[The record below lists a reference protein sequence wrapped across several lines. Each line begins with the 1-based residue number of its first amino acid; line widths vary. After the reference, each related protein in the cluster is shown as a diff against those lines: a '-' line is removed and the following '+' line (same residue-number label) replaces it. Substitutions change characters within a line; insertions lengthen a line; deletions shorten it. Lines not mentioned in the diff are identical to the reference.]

1 MKQAIYIFL
10 ICLLTALPLA
20 AQDDTCPYLECCYT
34 SQAKFNALNKDKVNQ
49 DEWALRIAKDC
60 AEFYSVWYRTHK
72 SLKDSIFGSGG
83 SLEDWYAA
91 REKVLCPP
99 STNSE
104 ALYKDYPAQ
113 GKLVYVRKIFSTLY
127 QYEETYE
134 RPAWQVKTEKKD
146 IMGYACQKATADFRG
161 RTWIAWFAPEVPV
174 MEGPWKLHGLP
185 GLILEAY
192 DAEDDY
198 HYTCIELKRLQGEK
212 PIRVP
217 QKKYVKCDRKELDKL
232 LSTYENNPNDYM
244 KLQGLPMAYKVQS
257 DGTLTTKLYDACST
271 IPSNANSL

>member
-20 AQDDTCPYLECCYT
+20 AQDDTCPYLECRYT

-60 AEFYSVWYRTHK
+60 AEFYSVWHRVHL
-72 SLKDSIFGSGG
+72 SLKDSIFSSGG

-99 STNSE
+99 STNSD

-127 QYEETYE
+127 LYEETYE
-134 RPAWQVKTEKKD
+134 RPAWQIKAEKKD

-198 HYTCIELKRLQGEK
+198 HYTCIEIKRLQGEK

-232 LSTYENNPNDYM
+232 LST
-244 KLQGLPMAYKVQS
+244 
-257 DGTLTTKLYDACST
+257 LTTKLYDDMQYNP
-271 IPSNANSL
+271 IERE

>member
-1 MKQAIYIFL
+1 MKKPRL
-10 ICLLTALPLA
+10 ILLLVLAVWSAFPLA
-20 AQDDTCPYLECCYT
+20 AQDDTCPYLECRYT
-34 SQAKFNALNKDKVNQ
+34 SQAKSNALNKDKVNQ
-49 DEWALRIAKDC
+49 DEWALRIAKGC
-60 AEFYSVWYRTHK
+60 AEFYSVWYRAHQTVI
-72 SLKDSIFGSGG
+72 DSVLSKGG
-83 SLEDWYAA
+83 TLEDCLAA
-91 REKVLCPP
+91 REKILYPK
-99 STNSE
+99 STNSDDIF
-104 ALYKDYPAQ
+104 KNYPEP
-113 GKLVYVRKIFSTLY
+113 GRLTYVKEILTDPYL
-127 QYEETYE
+127 YEETYE

-198 HYTCIELKRLQGEK
+198 HYTCIEIKRLQGEK

-232 LSTYENNPNDYM
+232 LSTYKSSINDYR
-244 KLQGLPMAYKVQS
+244 KLKGASLIYQVQS
-257 DGTLTTKLYDACST
+257 DGTVT
-271 IPSNANSL
+271 ANFSQGAVYNPIERE

>member
-1 MKQAIYIFL
+1 MKNPRLILFL
-10 ICLLTALPLA
+10 VLAVWSAFPLA
-20 AQDDTCPYLECCYT
+20 AQDDTCPYLECRYT
-34 SQAKFNALNKDKVNQ
+34 SQAKSNALNKDKVNQ

-60 AEFYSVWYRTHK
+60 AEFYSVWYWAHQTVI
-72 SLKDSIFGSGG
+72 DSVLSKGG
-83 SLEDWYAA
+83 TLEDCLAA
-91 REKVLCPP
+91 REKILYPK
-99 STNSE
+99 STNSDDIF
-104 ALYKDYPAQ
+104 KNYPEP
-113 GKLVYVRKIFSTLY
+113 GRLTYVKEILTDPYL
-127 QYEETYE
+127 YEETYE

-161 RTWIAWFAPEVPV
+161 RTWIAWFAPEVPA

-232 LSTYENNPNDYM
+232 LSTYKSSINDYR
-244 KLQGLPMAYKVQS
+244 KLKGASLIYQVQS
-257 DGTLTTKLYDACST
+257 DGTVT
-271 IPSNANSL
+271 ANFSQGAVYNPIERE

>member
-60 AEFYSVWYRTHK
+60 AEFYSVWHRIHK

-161 RTWIAWFAPEVPV
+161 RMPARKPRQTSEA
-174 MEGPWKLHGLP
+174 GL
-185 GLILEAY
+185 G
-192 DAEDDY
+192 
-198 HYTCIELKRLQGEK
+198 
-212 PIRVP
+212 
-217 QKKYVKCDRKELDKL
+217 
-232 LSTYENNPNDYM
+232 
-244 KLQGLPMAYKVQS
+244 
-257 DGTLTTKLYDACST
+257 
-271 IPSNANSL
+271 